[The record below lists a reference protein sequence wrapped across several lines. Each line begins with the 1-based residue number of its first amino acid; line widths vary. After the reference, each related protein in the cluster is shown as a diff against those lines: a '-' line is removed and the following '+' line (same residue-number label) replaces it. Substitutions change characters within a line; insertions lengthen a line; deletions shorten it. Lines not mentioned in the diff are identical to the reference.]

1 MPLGKHGCTKSLPF
15 LSPKKKKESLPFKG
29 ISVVLWHTSCE
40 DNEHHTLKIYN
51 NKIKIQCLE

>member
-51 NKIKIQCLE
+51 NK

>member
-1 MPLGKHGCTKSLPF
+1 MHEGQCHWENMVVPSPYHFF
-15 LSPKKKKESLPFKG
+15 LPKKKVSLPFKG

-51 NKIKIQCLE
+51 NK